1 MKALNMS
8 SGLAVLLASLVYG
21 NVIARHVMTEQVRT
35 APFNVGL
42 WVVVSP
48 LICVGTLSLAGGYL
62 LVKRAL

>member
-1 MKALNMS
+1 MKTLNML
-8 SGLAVLLASLVYG
+8 SGIAVLLASLVYG

-42 WVVVSP
+42 LVVVSG
-48 LICVGTLSLAGGYL
+48 LVCVGMLSLAGGCL